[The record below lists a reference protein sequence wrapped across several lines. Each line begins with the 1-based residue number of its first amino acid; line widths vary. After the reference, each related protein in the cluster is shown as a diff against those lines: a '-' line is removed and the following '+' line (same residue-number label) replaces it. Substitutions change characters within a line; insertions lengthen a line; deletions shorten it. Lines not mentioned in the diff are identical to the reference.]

1 MKKLA
6 LYNTE
11 SVDRLAWPPE
21 NTGITMHSNALS
33 IFTDFKKFTPLVID
47 ASTKAVELEGLMK
60 RSHVRME
67 LVLDSEQNFIGIVSL
82 SDISEQR
89 ILAKV
94 TKNQPREEITV
105 TDFMRSKNS
114 LKAFSYEDLRA
125 ASVGDVVETLRD
137 NHQQHCLVI
146 DKSNH
151 EIRGLIS
158 ASDVARIL
166 KLPVDIQLQP
176 SFVDLFNVAAA

>member
-11 SVDRLAWPPE
+11 SVDKLVWPPE
-21 NTGITMHSNALS
+21 NTSITMRSNALS
-33 IFTDFKKFTPLVID
+33 IFTDFKQFMPLVID
-47 ASTKAVELEGLMK
+47 STAKAVELEDLMK
-60 RSHVRME
+60 KSHVRMK
-67 LVLDSEQNFIGIVSL
+67 LVLDSEKNFIGVIAL
-82 SDISEQR
+82 SDLTEQK

-105 TDFMRSKNS
+105 TDFMRPRNT
-114 LKAFSYEDLRA
+114 LKAFAYEELSTAR
-125 ASVGDVVETLRD
+125 VGDVVETLRD

-158 ASDVARIL
+158 ASDVARLL

>member
-11 SVDRLAWPPE
+11 SVDKLVWPPE
-21 NTGITMHSNALS
+21 NNSITLHSNALS
-33 IFTDFKKFTPLVID
+33 IFTDFKQFMPLVID
-47 ASTKAVELEGLMK
+47 SSAKAVELEDLMK
-60 RSHVRME
+60 KSHVRMK
-67 LVLDSEQNFIGIVSL
+67 LVLGSDQNFIGIVAL
-82 SDISEQR
+82 NDLSEQK

-94 TKNQPREEITV
+94 TKDQPREEIPV
-105 TDFMRSKNS
+105 TDFMRHRST
-114 LKAFSYEDLRA
+114 LKAFAFEELCNA
-125 ASVGDVVETLRD
+125 TVGDVVETLRD

-146 DKSNH
+146 DKKNH

-166 KLPVDIQLQP
+166 RLPVDIQLQP